1 MIQKYSKDLD
11 YSYTEGFFPTFEM
24 IQFKRD
30 AFRMVY
36 VSSDAVDSDGYQKL
50 KSLVPADK
58 IVVSDKAFNKI
69 ASKEN
74 AHVIGVF
81 NKFNNTLDAKGKPSG
96 HGQS

>member
-36 VSSDAVDSDGYQKL
+36 VSSDAVDSDVRSLDSHTYNFL
-50 KSLVPADK
+50 KNEAKTAVSQAAVLPCVN
-58 IVVSDKAFNKI
+58 IHTVVC
-69 ASKEN
+69 
-74 AHVIGVF
+74 
-81 NKFNNTLDAKGKPSG
+81 
-96 HGQS
+96 